1 MQIPSLA
8 EFKKELSYLDAKEL
22 TAIIL
27 ELSKFS
33 KDNKGYLFFRLFE
46 RDNPNLF
53 VEMCKEDL
61 DMAFMDANIKNYHLA
76 KKSAQAIRR
85 KLNKN
90 LKLSKNKEA
99 HIEMI
104 LYFCSQLK
112 RYGFLAF
119 RHPVIDNLYRVQL
132 GKAEKLIE
140 KLHEDLQ
147 YDFQIQLEE
156 LKG

>member
-8 EFKKELSYLDAKEL
+8 EIKKELSYLDKKEL
-22 TAIIL
+22 TDLVL

-33 KDNKGYLFFRLFE
+33 RDNKGFLFFKLVDRDQPGLF
-46 RDNPNLF
+46 L
-53 VEMCKEDL
+53 EMVKEEL
-61 DMAFMDANIKNYHLA
+61 DQAFMDANIKNYHLA
-76 KKSAQAIRR
+76 KKSAQTIRR

-99 HIEMI
+99 HVELI

-119 RHPVIDNLYRVQL
+119 RHPVIDNLYKVQL

-147 YDFQIQLEE
+147 YDFQNQLEE
-156 LKG
+156 LKE

>member
-8 EFKKELSYLDAKEL
+8 EIKKELSYLDKNEL
-22 TAIIL
+22 TGLLL

-33 KDNKGYLFFRLFE
+33 RDNKAYLFFRLFE

-53 VEMCKEDL
+53 IDMVKEDL
-61 DMAFMDANIKNYHLA
+61 DLAFMDANTKNYHLA
-76 KKSAQAIRR
+76 KKSAQGIRR

-90 LKLSKNKEA
+90 LKLNKNKEA
-99 HIEMI
+99 HVELI
-104 LYFCSQLK
+104 LYFCKQLK
-112 RYGFLAF
+112 QYGFLSF
-119 RHPVIDNLYRVQL
+119 RHPVIDNLFKVQL

-147 YDFQIQLEE
+147 YDFQVQLEE
-156 LKG
+156 LMD